1 MDASNKEI
9 DMHKAGTVDTIG
21 EGTLGA
27 ETVEVTENDTR
38 GDDTTSNLL
47 SQYY

>member
-1 MDASNKEI
+1 MDASNTEI
-9 DMHKAGTVDTIG
+9 DVHKAGPENTIG

-27 ETVEVTENDTR
+27 ETVVVTENDTK

-47 SQYY
+47 LQYY